1 MLQAKEK
8 APDFC
13 LEGDDGNLYRLSSF
27 ADKNLVL
34 FFYPKDSTP
43 GCTTES
49 IDFSKLLDDFSQL
62 STQVVGISKDS
73 ITSHIGFKCKYSLSL
88 LLLSDPDLS
97 IHKKYFAFKENSIF
111 GKTALAINRSTF
123 LINYQ
128 GEILKC
134 WYNVRVK
141 NHAQTVLETLQKI
154 YNK

>member
-1 MLQAKEK
+1 MLQAKDK

-13 LEGDDGNLYRLSSF
+13 LQGDDGNIYRLNSF
-27 ADKNLVL
+27 MGKNLVL

-49 IDFSKLLDDFSQL
+49 IDFSKLLEDFAGL

-73 ITSHIGFKCKYSLSL
+73 ITSHIGFKCKYSLNL

-97 IHKKYFAFKENSIF
+97 IHKKYYAFKENSIF
-111 GKTALAINRSTF
+111 GKTALAVNRSTF
-123 LINYQ
+123 LIDPE
-128 GEILKC
+128 GEIIKC

-141 NHAQTVLETLQKI
+141 EHAQTVLETLKKV
-154 YNK
+154 YKR